1 MASLGFRWVTHHA
14 LNSNRYEKSLS
25 SVLRRVNAVLPLV
38 LYLFIVGLFAVYQA
52 ERVAVGANDLP
63 ITDLLK
69 GRTGVAMLGWWQ

>member
-1 MASLGFRWVTHHA
+1 MPLIPIDT
-14 LNSNRYEKSLS
+14 EKVYLLCCAVSM
-25 SVLRRVNAVLPLV
+25 VLPLV